1 MPLSLAT
8 RSLPDLSQPL
18 QDDENDVGYSE
29 EEDEAEQMYSDPIA
43 PPSPPLPPPPLD
55 HNDRHDDPRDPRDGG
70 ASHRSSK
77 YIHSSPKRRPRTH
90 SQSSRTYSSPRSFGS
105 ARNHRHDLSLE
116 QPASDGDY
124 AATVGES
131 SSILI
136 TTSRPREHDSIPS
149 STTSFYHDALRDQQ
163 QQQDHRRPSL
173 KSYPNS
179 TSVHDHSSRSGT
191 PGIDHHD
198 ASSIHSAPELE
209 YHNASYTK
217 DDSRIDPSQG
227 DGDGGEVSSP
237 RADAPLSPN
246 TSSADRSYGRS
257 QRKGSGSEVFHRLLP
272 YTLWD
277 YLQEE
282 VMSVEV
288 DGEQGVKSER
298 VTNFL
303 TVPGELERIII
314 FGVIICFD
322 SFLYIFTILPLR
334 TLVAVYTF
342 VINTVFNLRLPVF
355 RRSQPRRMRLSHKCD
370 LAKAAIFVLAMIA
383 LHRITDASKMY
394 HSVRGQD
401 TIKLYVLFNVLE
413 IADRLCCSFGQDL
426 QDSLFSRQ
434 TLGRRTDGSHPRIRP
449 LALFGLTVVYVVA
462 HTLVLFYQLVTLNV
476 AINSYS
482 NALLTLL
489 LSNQFVEIKGSVFK
503 KFEKENLFQL
513 TCADVVERFQLGIML
528 FIIALRNLVELSSTA
543 AIPLFPFLASFPTS
557 LSKLPTP
564 SSLALL
570 QTIFSP
576 AIVVLMSECFVD
588 WLKHAFITKFN
599 HIRPQVYGR
608 FIDVLCKDLVVGAK
622 GTRREQPF
630 VDQSPVVARRLG
642 FAALPLGCLVV
653 RVIAQAFEMLVDDSA
668 IDECAMP
675 STNSMNSTGGSVLK
689 SGGVEEGW
697 GDLRGW
703 AVIALVVLIGWICL
717 VALKLLIGINLRS
730 FASERWASMQQRE
743 IEDQLNDR
751 GRAKIGITPAEASMD
766 HQVERLLKDDIF
778 DANERDRKISLA
790 SLSRY
795 DMIRSRLW

>member
-288 DGEQGVKSER
+288 DGEQGVK
-298 VTNFL
+298 
-303 TVPGELERIII
+303 I
-314 FGVIICFD
+314 
-322 SFLYIFTILPLR
+322 
-334 TLVAVYTF
+334 AVYTF